1 MAGLLVACGHT
12 DATPA
17 PPDPSVHTVNIVP
30 DEPPLPDGPGS
41 AEVNASC
48 RTCHSSRYLTSQ
60 PRLPRKTWTAE
71 VEKMRTAYGAPV
83 PDAGPI
89 VDYLVRVNGTE

>member
-41 AEVNASC
+41 AEVNASWV
-48 RTCHSSRYLTSQ
+48 
-60 PRLPRKTWTAE
+60 PRFAAQK
-71 VEKMRTAYGAPV
+71 
-83 PDAGPI
+83 
-89 VDYLVRVNGTE
+89 